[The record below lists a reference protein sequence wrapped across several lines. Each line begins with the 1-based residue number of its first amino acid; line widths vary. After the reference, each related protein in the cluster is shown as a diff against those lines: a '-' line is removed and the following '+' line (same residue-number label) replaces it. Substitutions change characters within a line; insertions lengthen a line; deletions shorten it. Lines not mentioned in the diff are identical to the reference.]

1 MHPTSRTI
9 PSRSAFDA
17 SLIVRVSGRSA
28 PQADGVAVRFRIPE
42 PLRAAFSPMALL
54 PAGLLLL
61 GWLALVGW
69 TGAGP
74 AGWQSRVC
82 AGLDLPPRS
91 CGTVRPADEAARPL
105 GEALS

>member
-9 PSRSAFDA
+9 PNPPAFDA
-17 SLIVRVSGRSA
+17 RSIARVA
-28 PQADGVAVRFRIPE
+28 PQADGVAIRFRIPE
-42 PLRAAFSPMALL
+42 PLRAALSPMALL
-54 PAGLLLL
+54 PVGLLLL

-74 AGWQSRVC
+74 AGWQARVC

-91 CGTVRPADEAARPL
+91 CGTVQPADEAARPL